1 MPSYFNYIL
10 EASAE
15 EDNEEI
21 DSINEM
27 DVILGDFDS
36 YVQEG
41 VGIAVLAGIGI
52 AAALGGLIALIIK
65 LFSNKSGNSV
75 GQETKKAMS
84 ILDKAKKAGIKNVVL
99 SECPTDKYFKALEVA
114 LEIADITCD
123 GLDGL
128 LYFLGNPSD
137 ELPESIRNMDEKNEN
152 SVQSHLGI
160 SYDNYEKNHD
170 QLLENSVKHNA
181 NTDIDDIES
190 ILKTVRAKGA
200 EFMQRAKRLHDIQDK
215 YKKLGASNPES
226 YRGYDDFF
234 IDRINN
240 YHTMM
245 TTLGKSQS
253 ETVTIIEKDILK
265 AMKANSTDSDEN
277 VPEAFIKAVNNKNI
291 RSIRIMMKNSL
302 LVDLTYKE
310 FDAMD
315 KMASSIPGLYDKHDG
330 KELIED
336 KSKWDEHYVSR
347 LMTQVISNFSHER
360 VDHLKDVVRYLR
372 T

>member
-1 MPSYFNYIL
+1 MPNYFNYIL

-137 ELPESIRNMDEKNEN
+137 KLPESIMNMDEKSEN
-152 SVQSHLGI
+152 AVQSHLGI

-190 ILKTVRAKGA
+190 ILKTVRTKGA

-277 VPEAFIKAVNNKNI
+277 VSEAFNKALQQKNYRLIK
-291 RSIRIMMKNSL
+291 IMMENSML
-302 LVDLTYKE
+302 ADPSFKD
-310 FDAMD
+310 FD
-315 KMASSIPGLYDKHDG
+315 KMDAIVSGIRGFYEKHDNG
-330 KELIED
+330 EFEND
-336 KSKWDEHYVSR
+336 KTKWDEEYLAR
-347 LMTQVISNFSHER
+347 LTVQTTKNFSHER